1 MCMNVLMVIDRITTK
16 LNTVCDRI
24 RACVDYDN
32 ARRQGNYGL
41 GLVDALIM
49 MDWDNGSDDDLTQLA
64 FWYRSQIYEAMI
76 FAAMETKQDCSVI
89 LKLMEKRDEE

>member
-1 MCMNVLMVIDRITTK
+1 MCM
-16 LNTVCDRI
+16 
-24 RACVDYDN
+24 
-32 ARRQGNYGL
+32 
-41 GLVDALIM
+41 DALIM

-89 LKLMEKRDEE
+89 LKLMEKRY